1 MRCAPLCGSLFIGCL
16 LLAMGVTWSVTRER
30 PVAVS
35 ANDRPGPTSTTKPSS
50 GLALAQSAAEVWAAD
65 QTIRNSKDL
74 VEVCGSVLDLW
85 SDQIT
90 ADQYVDVLSKRG
102 GQVTANAVEL
112 ANRRRALNQDLF
124 PPDEEWSDASPE
136 DKLRSYLRYT
146 WSAHPPV
153 KAFDADTV
161 EAWTG
166 QVRAMPSGYK
176 TAQGMLAR
184 FTPPGISL
192 ADIQNANDA
201 AWIRVHAQLHEH
213 ESEHVIDFK
222 FILDPGTKRW
232 FPAEVRVYGDQTDFN
247 WAI

>member
-1 MRCAPLCGSLFIGCL
+1 MRCTPLCGTLFIGCL
-16 LLAMGVTWSVTRER
+16 LLATGVTWSVTRER

-35 ANDRPGPTSTTKPSS
+35 VHDRPGPTDTTKPSS
-50 GLALAQSAAEVWAAD
+50 GLVLARSAAKAWAAD
-65 QTIRNSKDL
+65 QTIRNDKDL
-74 VEVCGSVLDLW
+74 VEVCGCVLDLW

-90 ADQYVDVLSKRG
+90 ADQYVDVLSARG

-124 PPDEEWSDASPE
+124 PPDEEWSSASSE

-146 WSAHPPV
+146 WSAHSPA

-161 EAWTG
+161 EAWIG
-166 QVRAMPSGYK
+166 EVRGMPSGYK

-184 FTPPGISL
+184 FTPPGMTL
-192 ADIQNANDA
+192 ADVQSAKDA
-201 AWIRVHAQLHEH
+201 AWLRVRAQMREH
-213 ESEHVIDFK
+213 SSEHVIDFK
-222 FILDPGTKRW
+222 FIYDPGTKRW

-247 WAI
+247 WAV